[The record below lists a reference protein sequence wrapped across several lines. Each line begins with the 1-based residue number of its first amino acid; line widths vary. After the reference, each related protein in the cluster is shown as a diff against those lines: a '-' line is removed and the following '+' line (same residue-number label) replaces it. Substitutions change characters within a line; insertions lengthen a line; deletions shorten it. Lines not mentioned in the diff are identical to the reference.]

1 LDNNL
6 LNAKVYVLSILL
18 EANMALILL
27 NKVSGRVNRSTV
39 RQRWWPKEIC
49 PAEILVEIILSQGIM
64 GYNSRDD
71 LPLRCNIGFP
81 RCGSKLCLKKC
92 VLALPRPCSIAMRGA

>member
-18 EANMALILL
+18 EANTVLILL
-27 NKVSGRVNRSTV
+27 NKVSGRVNRSMV

-49 PAEILVEIILSQGIM
+49 PAEILVEIILWVLWNTTVGATCLFDVKL
-64 GYNSRDD
+64 GYLDAAANCASKSVYLRFQDPAASR
-71 LPLRCNIGFP
+71 
-81 RCGSKLCLKKC
+81 
-92 VLALPRPCSIAMRGA
+92 